1 MDASSFFFFSV
12 SDLGFKK
19 CYFKRKHLLSK
30 SFRVFITE
38 EPFKA

>member
-1 MDASSFFFFSV
+1 MDALSFFSFSV
-12 SDLGFKK
+12 SDLGIKK

-30 SFRVFITE
+30 RYRVFITE

>member
-1 MDASSFFFFSV
+1 MDASSFFSFSV
-12 SDLGFKK
+12 SDLGIKK